1 MLKISN
7 LASGYQA
14 KEVIKNI
21 SCAVNQGEFVGIIG
35 PNGSGKTTLFRTI
48 TKIISG
54 YTGSLLY
61 KEKEIRDW
69 PVRALAREIA
79 VVPQFLLM
87 AFPFKV
93 YDFVAMGRTP
103 YLGRFEMV
111 SERDEEIIK
120 GAMEL
125 SGCSGLRDRM
135 VTELSGGELQ
145 RVFLAQALA
154 QEPKLLLLDE
164 PTSHLDIGHQVEI
177 LHLLK
182 HLNKEK
188 GLTIVIIL
196 HDLNTAGEYC
206 NRLILL
212 DEGRIY
218 KTGTP
223 AEVLTYQNIEAVYK
237 TVVVVKE
244 NPISGKPYVIPVPKD
259 RITKNISNQ

>member
-7 LASGYQA
+7 LSAGYNN
-14 KEVIKNI
+14 KEIIKNI
-21 SCAVNQGEFVGIIG
+21 SFAVSQGEFVGIIG

-48 TKIISG
+48 TKIIPG

-61 KEKEIRDW
+61 KEKEISAW

-93 YDFVAMGRTP
+93 YDFVSLGRTP
-103 YLGRFEMV
+103 YLGRFEML
-111 SERDEEIIK
+111 SGRDEEVIK
-120 GAMEL
+120 GAMDIT
-125 SGCSGLRDRM
+125 GCSGLRERM

-177 LHLLK
+177 MHLLK
-182 HLNKEK
+182 RLNKDQ

-206 NRLILL
+206 NRLVLL

-223 AEVLTYQNIEAVYK
+223 VDVLTYQNIEAVYK
-237 TVVVVKE
+237 TVVVVKD
-244 NPISGKPYVIPVPKD
+244 NPISGNPYVIPVPKD
-259 RITKNISNQ
+259 KWRK